1 MGDCHRQLRA
11 TDRVS
16 PPDLLDSW
24 LPTYEFSEHHAL
36 RVRASADAVH
46 RALHEIDIARIP
58 LVRVLMTLRA
68 LPGLLFAPRAT
79 LAKLRSRAGGERR
92 MGLMALDGF
101 ALLADTPREIV
112 LGLTGRFWRASGE
125 IVPSDAATFRDAPPP
140 GTARVAM
147 NFLLTP
153 QPDGATLV
161 STETRI
167 HVPDAGARRKFAWY
181 WRAIRLGS
189 GAIRWAMLRALARV
203 AEADRS

>member
-1 MGDCHRQLRA
+1 M
-11 TDRVS
+11 S
-16 PPDLLDSW
+16 LLDSW
-24 LPTYEFSEHHAL
+24 LPNYEFSEHHAR
-36 RVRASADAVH
+36 RVRASAEAVH
-46 RALHEIDIARIP
+46 RALHEIDVARIP

-68 LPGLLFAPRAT
+68 LPGLFIAPRAT
-79 LAKLRSRAGGERR
+79 LARLGRRARGEQR

-101 ALLADTPREIV
+101 ALLADEPREVV

-125 IVPSDAATFRDAPPP
+125 VLASSAATFRDAPPS
-140 GTARVAM
+140 GAARVAM

-167 HVPDAGARRKFAWY
+167 HVPEAAARRKFAWY

-189 GAIRWAMLRALARV
+189 GAIRHAMLGAVKRA
-203 AEADRS
+203 AEESPRA